1 MIKRVGGALTGLV
14 LVLLA
19 LITGATPA
27 LAGRLAGSAPGTPAF
42 IVGLLQPD
50 PPTGLTANTASSTE
64 VDLSW
69 AAPTGGST
77 PAGYNVYDGTS
88 PGGES
93 STPVNSAPVTDTT
106 FPVKGLSPDTTYY
119 FVMTAVDAANNA
131 SGSSNEALALT
142 YSGPDPPDGLTANT
156 VSSTEVDLSWTAPS
170 GDLAVGYNVYEGTSP
185 GGESSTPVNSA
196 SVTGTTFSV
205 TGLSPGT
212 TYYFEVTAVDA
223 GGTASDFST
232 EASATTTNGP
242 DPPTGLTA
250 NTVSSTEVDL
260 SWTAPSGVPAVGYN
274 VYEGTSPG
282 GESSTPVNSAPVTGT
297 TFPVTGLSGG
307 TTYYFEVTAVD
318 AGGTESGFSTE
329 ASATTT
335 PAPGSLGP
343 PTGLTAKTVSSTE
356 VDLSWTAPSGGS
368 PPAGYNVY
376 EGTRPGGESSTPV
389 NSAPVTGTTFSVAG
403 LSRRTTYYFE
413 VKAVDAAGNKS
424 GFSNEAPA
432 TTPGPGPHA
441 SPTGPGP
448 PARHAGP
455 GGTSVQSW
463 LVPVALAAT
472 GGAMAGALIMLR
484 RRRSQS
490 APGPGTHAAAGPG
503 IHGAA
508 GPSVRAVPHDGPP
521 RVVSIHRTGTE
532 ATYTVRIEPHPSEGI
547 TTIEE
552 APPR

>member
-1 MIKRVGGALTGLV
+1 MIKRAGGALTGLV

-77 PAGYNVYDGTS
+77 PVGYNVYDGTS
-88 PGGES
+88 RGGES

-106 FPVKGLSPDTTYY
+106 FSVKGLSPDTTYY
-119 FVMTAVDAANNA
+119 FVVTAVDAANKA
-131 SGSSNEALALT
+131 SGSSNEAFALT

-170 GDLAVGYNVYEGTSP
+170 GDLAVGYNVYDGTSP

-196 SVTGTTFSV
+196 S
-205 TGLSPGT
+205 
-212 TYYFEVTAVDA
+212 
-223 GGTASDFST
+223 
-232 EASATTTNGP
+232 
-242 DPPTGLTA
+242 
-250 NTVSSTEVDL
+250 
-260 SWTAPSGVPAVGYN
+260 
-274 VYEGTSPG
+274 
-282 GESSTPVNSAPVTGT
+282 VTGT

-318 AGGTESGFSTE
+318 AGGTASGFSTE

-343 PTGLTAKTVSSTE
+343 PTGLTAKAVSSTE

-403 LSRRTTYYFE
+403 LSRRTNYYFE

-448 PARHAGP
+448 PAQHVGP

-508 GPSVRAVPHDGPP
+508 GQSVRAVPHDGPP

-532 ATYTVRIEPHPSEGI
+532 TTYTVRIEPHPSEGI